1 MKNLRTSKWRKA
13 IVVGALPL
21 ALGALTGACA
31 DDDPD
36 TVVDEDVDVE
46 DEETVTDEDTVVD
59 EETVVDEQTETET
72 ETETESS

>member
-36 TVVDEDVDVE
+36 AVVDEDVNVE
-46 DEETVTDEDTVVD
+46 DEDTVVD
-59 EETVVDEQTETET
+59 EDTEFETETEMETET

>member
-21 ALGALTGACA
+21 ALGALTAACA

-36 TVVDEDVDVE
+36 TVVDEDVNVD
-46 DEETVTDEDTVVD
+46 DEDTVID
-59 EETVVDEQTETET
+59 EDTEFETET
-72 ETETESS
+72 ETETEAS

>member
-21 ALGALTGACA
+21 ALGALTAACA

-36 TVVDEDVDVE
+36 TVVDEDVNVD

-59 EETVVDEQTETET
+59 EDTEFETET

>member
-13 IVVGALPL
+13 VVVGALPL
-21 ALGALTGACA
+21 ALGALTAACA

-36 TVVDEDVDVE
+36 TVVDEDVNVD
-46 DEETVTDEDTVVD
+46 DEDTVVD
-59 EETVVDEQTETET
+59 EQTEMET

>member
-36 TVVDEDVDVE
+36 TTVVDD
-46 DEETVTDEDTVVD
+46 DEETVTDED
-59 EETVVDEQTETET
+59 TVVDEQTETET

>member
-1 MKNLRTSKWRKA
+1 MKSIRTSKWRKA

-21 ALGALTGACA
+21 ALGALTTACA

-36 TVVDEDVDVE
+36 TVVDEDVNVD

-59 EETVVDEQTETET
+59 EDTETET
-72 ETETESS
+72 ETEEATETSS